1 MDTLV
6 LKTDV
11 NRML

>member
-6 LKTDV
+6 LYFSFI
-11 NRML
+11 